1 MMVRLPKILVVFA
14 CCLWVVSAQSQSYI
28 SRLWNTKK
36 YEAITEYSVKGA
48 TLSGQDNAFVGR
60 AFMAL
65 DPPQPMRA
73 LSHYDLAIAKRW
85 QREDLY
91 FFRSEANYAIQK
103 YDAALADLE
112 VCLQMRPNYQKYLLS
127 KAGIAYEKGDK
138 ELAYKTYY
146 TLSELY
152 DKQTPYFMLVV
163 INIEREKYIKAQEQ
177 IEDNLLRFERGTEFW
192 TFTSEQEV
200 ELEWRIFKDYPKA
213 LKAQEALLSFK
224 PDDAPYLINRLLLLR
239 VTQND
244 TLAAIAEEDF
254 QKRYNNNEIPLEYY
268 KKGSF
273 KVNERFTT
281 NGVVEDFR
289 FFRPRLFD
297 GKKYSRFFVSDNGR
311 VVGEHWASLQIS
323 PMDSTQKLWQFFNG
337 VATRYTQASDT
348 SYVGFSNLF
357 ELPDS
362 AFTIRPSGE
371 IRMGMDT
378 LEQPL
383 LNDSLPRVQLPK
395 DTLPAGGG
403 TPLVPT
409 RQDSSGV
416 REAL

>member
-1 MMVRLPKILVVFA
+1 
-14 CCLWVVSAQSQSYI
+14 
-28 SRLWNTKK
+28 
-36 YEAITEYSVKGA
+36 
-48 TLSGQDNAFVGR
+48 
-60 AFMAL
+60 
-65 DPPQPMRA
+65 
-73 LSHYDLAIAKRW
+73 
-85 QREDLY
+85 
-91 FFRSEANYAIQK
+91 
-103 YDAALADLE
+103 
-112 VCLQMRPNYQKYLLS
+112 
-127 KAGIAYEKGDK
+127 
-138 ELAYKTYY
+138 
-146 TLSELY
+146 
-152 DKQTPYFMLVV
+152 MLVV

-177 IEDNLLRFERGTEFW
+177 IEDNLLRFERGKEFW

-378 LEQPL
+378 LEQHL

>member
-1 MMVRLPKILVVFA
+1 MMIRLPKLLVVFA
-14 CCLWVVSAQSQSYI
+14 CYLWAISAQSQSYI

-36 YEAITEYSVKGA
+36 YEAITEYSPKGQ
-48 TLSGQDNAFVGR
+48 TLSGQDNVYVGR

-65 DPPQPMRA
+65 DPPQPTQA
-73 LSHYDLAIAKRW
+73 LVHYDLAIAKRW

-91 FFRSEANYAIQK
+91 FFRSEANYALKK

-163 INIEREKYIKAQEQ
+163 INIERGKYIKAQEQ
-177 IEDNLLRFERGTEFW
+177 IEDNLLRFERGKEFW

-224 PDDAPYLINRLLLLR
+224 ADNATYLINRLLLLR
-239 VTQND
+239 MTQED
-244 TLAAIAEEDF
+244 TLAAFAEEDF
-254 QKRYNNNEIPLEYY
+254 HKRYNNNAIPLEYY

-273 KVNERFTT
+273 KVSERFST

-289 FFRPRLFD
+289 YFRPRLFE
-297 GKKYSRFFVSDNGR
+297 GKKYSRFYVSDNGR
-311 VVGEHWASLQIS
+311 VVGEHWASLQTA
-323 PMDSTQKLWQFFNG
+323 PADSTQKLWQFYNG
-337 VATRYTQASDT
+337 VATRYARASDT
-348 SYVGFSNLF
+348 SYVGFSSLF

-362 AFTIRPSGE
+362 AFTMRPSGQ
-371 IRMGMDT
+371 IRIKMDT
-378 LEQPL
+378 LEQHL
-383 LNDSLPRVQLPK
+383 LNDSLPQVQLPK
-395 DTLPAGGG
+395 DTVPFEGEVPVLPNQ
-403 TPLVPT
+403 
-409 RQDSSGV
+409 QDSSGV

>member
-152 DKQTPYFMLVV
+152 EKQTPYFMLVV

-177 IEDNLLRFERGTEFW
+177 IEDNLLRFERGKEFW

-289 FFRPRLFD
+289 FFHPRLFD

-378 LEQPL
+378 LEQHL

>member
-1 MMVRLPKILVVFA
+1 
-14 CCLWVVSAQSQSYI
+14 
-28 SRLWNTKK
+28 
-36 YEAITEYSVKGA
+36 
-48 TLSGQDNAFVGR
+48 
-60 AFMAL
+60 
-65 DPPQPMRA
+65 MRA

-85 QREDLY
+85 LREDLY
-91 FFRSEANYAIQK
+91 FFRSEANYAIKK

-163 INIEREKYIKAQEQ
+163 INIERGKYIKAQEQ
-177 IEDNLLRFERGTEFW
+177 IEDNLLRFERGKEFW

-224 PDDAPYLINRLLLLR
+224 ADNATYLINRLLLLR
-239 VTQND
+239 MTQED
-244 TLAAIAEEDF
+244 TLAAFAEEDF
-254 QKRYNNNEIPLEYY
+254 HKRYNNNAIPLEYY

-273 KVNERFTT
+273 KVSERFST

-289 FFRPRLFD
+289 YFRPRLFE
-297 GKKYSRFFVSDNGR
+297 GKKYSRFYVSDNGR
-311 VVGEHWASLQIS
+311 VVGEHWASLQTA
-323 PMDSTQKLWQFFNG
+323 PADSTQKLWQFYNG
-337 VATRYTQASDT
+337 VATRYARASDT
-348 SYVGFSNLF
+348 SYVGFSSLF

-362 AFTIRPSGE
+362 AFTMRPSGQ
-371 IRMGMDT
+371 IRIKMDT
-378 LEQPL
+378 LEQHL
-383 LNDSLPRVQLPK
+383 LNDSLPQVQLPK
-395 DTLPAGGG
+395 DTVPFEGEVPVLPNQ
-403 TPLVPT
+403 
-409 RQDSSGV
+409 QDSSGV

>member
-177 IEDNLLRFERGTEFW
+177 IEDNLLRFERGKEFW

-213 LKAQEALLSFK
+213 LKAQEA
-224 PDDAPYLINRLLLLR
+224 
-239 VTQND
+239 
-244 TLAAIAEEDF
+244 
-254 QKRYNNNEIPLEYY
+254 
-268 KKGSF
+268 
-273 KVNERFTT
+273 
-281 NGVVEDFR
+281 
-289 FFRPRLFD
+289 
-297 GKKYSRFFVSDNGR
+297 
-311 VVGEHWASLQIS
+311 
-323 PMDSTQKLWQFFNG
+323 
-337 VATRYTQASDT
+337 
-348 SYVGFSNLF
+348 
-357 ELPDS
+357 
-362 AFTIRPSGE
+362 
-371 IRMGMDT
+371 
-378 LEQPL
+378 
-383 LNDSLPRVQLPK
+383 
-395 DTLPAGGG
+395 
-403 TPLVPT
+403 
-409 RQDSSGV
+409 
-416 REAL
+416 

>member
-1 MMVRLPKILVVFA
+1 MMIRLPKMFA
-14 CCLWVVSAQSQSYI
+14 VCLCCFWVVSAQSQSYI

-36 YEAITEYSVKGA
+36 YEAITEYSAKGA

-91 FFRSEANYAIQK
+91 FFRSEANYAIKK

-163 INIEREKYIKAQEQ
+163 INIERERYIKAQEQ
-177 IEDNLLRFERGTEFW
+177 IEDNLLRFERGKEFW

-200 ELEWRIFKDYPKA
+200 ELEWRVFKDYPKA

-224 PDDAPYLINRLLLLR
+224 PNHAPYLINRLLLLR

-254 QKRYNNNEIPLEYY
+254 QERYNTNAIPLEYY

-273 KVNERFTT
+273 KVNERFST
-281 NGVVEDFR
+281 NGVIEDFR
-289 FFRPRLFD
+289 YFRPRLFES
-297 GKKYSRFFVSDNGR
+297 KKYSRFYVSDNGR

-323 PMDSTQKLWQFFNG
+323 PIDSTQKLWQFYNG
-337 VATRYTQASDT
+337 VATRYTLASDT

-362 AFTIRPSGE
+362 AFTMRPSGE

-378 LEQPL
+378 LEQYLPY
-383 LNDSLPRVQLPK
+383 DSLPQVPLPK
-395 DTLPAGGG
+395 DTVPATGEI
-403 TPLVPT
+403 PLFPV
-409 RQDSSGV
+409 RQDSTGV

>member
-1 MMVRLPKILVVFA
+1 MVRLPKILVVFA
-14 CCLWVVSAQSQSYI
+14 CYFWVVSAHSQSYI

-36 YEAITEYSVKGA
+36 YEAITEYSAKGA

-65 DPPQPMRA
+65 EPPQPMRA

-91 FFRSEANYAIQK
+91 FFRSEANYAIKK

-163 INIEREKYIKAQEQ
+163 INIERERYIKAQEQ
-177 IEDNLLRFERGTEFW
+177 IEDNLLRFERGKEFW

-200 ELEWRIFKDYPKA
+200 ELEWRVFKDYPKA

-224 PDDAPYLINRLLLLR
+224 PDHAPYLINRLLLLR

-254 QKRYNNNEIPLEYY
+254 QKRYSTNAIPLEYY

-289 FFRPRLFD
+289 YFRPRLFS
-297 GKKYSRFFVSDNGR
+297 GKKYSRFYVSDNGR
-311 VVGEHWASLQIS
+311 VVGEHWASLQTS
-323 PMDSTQKLWQFFNG
+323 PKDSTQKIWHFYNG
-337 VATRYTQASDT
+337 VATRYASAKDT

-362 AFTIRPSGE
+362 AFTVRPTGE
-371 IRMGMDT
+371 IRIGMDT
-378 LEQPL
+378 LERYLQ
-383 LNDSLPRVQLPK
+383 NDSLPQVPLPI
-395 DTLPAGGG
+395 DTVPG
-403 TPLVPT
+403 TEEVPVLQEQ
-409 RQDSSGV
+409 RDSSGV
-416 REAL
+416 REVL

>member
-1 MMVRLPKILVVFA
+1 MMIRLPKMFA
-14 CCLWVVSAQSQSYI
+14 VCLCCFWVVSAQSQSYI

-36 YEAITEYSVKGA
+36 YEDITEYSSKGA

-91 FFRSEANYAIQK
+91 FFRSEANYAIKK

-163 INIEREKYIKAQEQ
+163 INIERERYIKAQEQ
-177 IEDNLLRFERGTEFW
+177 IEDNLLRFERGKEFW

-200 ELEWRIFKDYPKA
+200 ELEWRVFKDYPKA

-224 PDDAPYLINRLLLLR
+224 PDHAPYLINRLLLLR

-254 QKRYNNNEIPLEYY
+254 QERYNTNAIPLEYY

-273 KVNERFTT
+273 KVNERFST
-281 NGVVEDFR
+281 NGVIEDFR
-289 FFRPRLFD
+289 YFRPRLFES
-297 GKKYSRFFVSDNGR
+297 KKYSRFYVSDNGR

-323 PMDSTQKLWQFFNG
+323 PIDSTQKLWQFYNG
-337 VATRYTQASDT
+337 VATRYTLASDT

-362 AFTIRPSGE
+362 AFTMRPSGE

-378 LEQPL
+378 LEQYLPY
-383 LNDSLPRVQLPK
+383 DSIPQVQLPK
-395 DTLPAGGG
+395 DTVPATGE
-403 TPLVPT
+403 TPLVPE
-409 RQDSSGV
+409 RQDSTGV
-416 REAL
+416 REVL